1 MLKTTAGFLLLWLSV
16 FVPDATFGNN
26 LSITQKRGLSNNSVT
41 GTIKDKFGFLWIA
54 TRDGLNKFDGH
65 NVTTFYT
72 QDRELG
78 TITDNYFNSIGY
90 FGGDSIFLSTEKQI
104 YVFSIVTNQFS
115 LLPFNSKNEYREGQ
129 ISSFLQTDSKGLWIG
144 SYEGGLYYF
153 DFTSKKSRCVSDD
166 KNWDATKKPIN
177 ISSFLKEKN
186 GSFWMATL
194 GGGLIHYNPE
204 TKEVKSYSIIP
215 ALIKNDLRNSIRSLD
230 WKNETTLYVGTWGHG
245 LWIFDI
251 AAETFSQI
259 WFDGKAPEPY
269 PYNDIRCLFAD
280 KDKTVWFGTNGG
292 GLYHLDDSGKEIA
305 NYSVKGDDHHF
316 IADNDIY
323 TIFREEKGIYWIGT
337 DGGGLQQI
345 NLEKQNFG
353 QINTESTGWQK
364 LSNNDVQDIF
374 IDSHRKIWVA
384 TNGGGLTILSQDKQK
399 SNYLTL
405 KPNQPNSLKDNTVYT
420 VTEDQFGRIWIGSN
434 SGGIQVY
441 LPEKNQFINLKKMY
455 KGPFNF
461 IYSLF
466 SDSRGNMWVS
476 SYTDNFILKKIAT
489 SLTSFQVDSVSLRKM
504 SGSNFQAIM
513 EDRLGNV
520 WIGTNSKGVFCYSHA
535 TGNLTSLNDQV
546 AGIPGPKPRNITGIV
561 EDRWNN
567 IWISTSGTGLF
578 YWIRSTNQLVQITE
592 KEGLI
597 NNNLSD
603 LVADR
608 KGNLWMSSPLGLGL
622 IEVGDYQSGKGYQ
635 LNYYQFNQ
643 NDGIENEVFSRNS
656 GICDK
661 NGYLYFGGTS
671 GITVFQPENIDLS
684 SPFQPIV
691 PTRLL
696 VNNVPVNYYEEETGR
711 NINSVEEITFDH
723 HHFIISIEVTSL
735 EFSNPDKISY
745 AYKMEGLNNEWVYT
759 QSQRF
764 FTFTSLPAGDYTLKI
779 KSTNTLGNWNEK
791 SRDIRFHILPP
802 LWATWWAYTLY
813 FASGLV
819 LIFGF
824 IQWRSRKLREDKKL
838 LEEVVS
844 FRTHELHQT
853 ADELKITNNLLAVQ
867 TERLQRLDK
876 KKTELF
882 TNISHEFRTPLT
894 LILNPLENL
903 VKSDPKQPV
912 YSMMYRNATRLNRL
926 INQLL
931 EIAKADSGQLA
942 FKSKTYDFVEFI
954 KSIVTDFAS
963 LASQKNRTVIENYPD
978 KPLIFSFD
986 PDHMEKIVTTLLSN
1000 SFNVTNPGDEIHIN
1014 IFSGQQTMSG
1024 FPSVELV
1031 VEDSGIG
1038 IPKDQ
1043 LPFLFDRFFQVE
1055 SGISRTYEGS
1065 GIGLSLVRELVMM
1078 HNGTI
1083 EAFSELGGGT
1093 KMKISLPMILHSEN
1107 PVETVAG
1114 NSTLF
1119 TPITNEIPDL
1129 IDTKLAEK
1137 INPAAGKTKEILK
1150 ILLVED
1156 NQDLLTY
1163 VKSLLDKY
1171 EVITS
1176 SDGENGL
1183 QTAIREVPDLIISDV
1198 MMPVMDGYTLTKE
1211 LKNNQATW
1219 HIPVVLLTAKS
1230 SLENKITGLGE
1241 GADAYLTKPFQT
1253 AELIAVLENLLKS
1266 REKLRQIYRSRIEE
1280 TGQTEKTVSKDDLFV
1295 QTVIGIIEENIS
1307 NTKFGVEELASR
1319 VFLSR
1324 SQLNRKLSAI
1334 IDQSPNALIR
1344 TTRMKHAKIL
1354 LENNAGTISEIAFQV
1369 GFDNLAYFSK
1379 CFRETFNVAPSSLG

>member
-1 MLKTTAGFLLLWLSV
+1 MKIALNIILTIFLLISGT
-16 FVPDATFGNN
+16 FATFSND

-41 GTIKDKFGFLWIA
+41 ATIKDKFGFLWIA
-54 TRDGLNKFDGH
+54 TRDGLNKFDGY
-65 NVTTFYT
+65 NVTAFYT

-78 TITDNYFNSIGY
+78 TITDNYFNSMGY
-90 FGGDSIFLSTEKQI
+90 FGGDSIYLSTEKQI
-104 YVFSIVTNQFS
+104 YVFNITTNKFS
-115 LLPFNSKNEYREGQ
+115 LLPFTSNKEYREGQ

-144 SYEGGLYYF
+144 SYESGLYYH
-153 DFTSKKSRCVSDD
+153 DFKTKKSFCVSDE
-166 KNWDATKKPIN
+166 KSWEASKKPIN

-186 GSFWMATL
+186 GSFWLATL
-194 GGGLIHYNPE
+194 GGGLIHYNP
-204 TKEVKSYSIIP
+204 TSKEVKSYSIIP

-245 LWIFDI
+245 LWTFDI
-251 AAETFSQI
+251 LTETFKQI
-259 WFDGKAPEPY
+259 WYNDKAPEPY
-269 PYNDIRCLFAD
+269 PFNDIRSLFAD
-280 KDKTVWFGTNGG
+280 NDNSVWFGTNGG
-292 GLYHLDDSGKEIA
+292 GLYHLDETGKVIA
-305 NYSVKGDDHHF
+305 NYTVKGDSHHF

-353 QINTESTGWQK
+353 QISTQSKEWRK
-364 LSNNDVQDIF
+364 LSNDDIQDIF
-374 IDSHRKIWVA
+374 IDSHRRIWVA
-384 TNGGGLTILSQDKQK
+384 TNGGGLTILSPDQQK
-399 SNYLTL
+399 KKFLTL

-441 LPEKNQFINLKKMY
+441 LPEKDQFINLKKMY
-455 KGPFNF
+455 KGQFNF

-466 SDSRGNMWVS
+466 SDSKGNMWVS
-476 SYTDNFILKKIAT
+476 TYTENFILEKIGA

-504 SGSNFQAIM
+504 NGSNFQAIM

-520 WIGTNSKGVFCYSHA
+520 WIGTNSKGVFYYNLING
-535 TGNLTSLNDQV
+535 TLTSLNEQV
-546 AGIPGPKPRNITGIV
+546 SGIPGPKPRNITGLV

-578 YWIRSTNQLVQITE
+578 YWIRSTNLIVQITE
-592 KEGLI
+592 KNGLI
-597 NNNLSD
+597 SNNLSD

-608 KGNLWMSSPLGLGL
+608 RGNLWMTSPLGLGL
-622 IEVGDYQSGKGYQ
+622 IEVSDYQSEKGYQ
-635 LNYYQFNQ
+635 LKYYQFNQ
-643 NDGIENEVFSRNS
+643 NDGIDNEVFSRNS
-656 GICDK
+656 GVCDK
-661 NGYLYFGGTS
+661 NGNLYFGGTS
-671 GITVFQPENIDLS
+671 GITVFQPENIDLN
-684 SPFQPIV
+684 SPFRAIV

-696 VNNVPVNYYEEETGR
+696 VNNVPVNYYEKETGR

-723 HHFIISIEVTSL
+723 HHFIISLEVTSL
-735 EFSNPDKISY
+735 EFSNPDKINY
-745 AYKMEGLNNEWVYT
+745 AYKMEGLNNEWIYT

-791 SRDIRFHILPP
+791 TRDIKFHILPP
-802 LWATWWAYTLY
+802 YWATWWAYVIY
-813 FASGLV
+813 FAAGLTF
-819 LIFGF
+819 IFVF

-894 LILNPLENL
+894 LILNPLESL
-903 VKSDPKQPV
+903 VKAEPKQPV
-912 YSMMYRNATRLNRL
+912 YSMMFRNATRLNRL

-931 EIAKADSGQLA
+931 EIAKADSGQLG

-963 LASQKNRTVIENYPD
+963 LASQKNRSVIEIYPD
-978 KPLIFSFD
+978 KALIFSFD
-986 PDHMEKIVTTLLSN
+986 PDHMEKIVTNLLSN
-1000 SFNVTNPGDEIHIN
+1000 SFKFTNPGDEIHVKIS
-1014 IFSGQQTMSG
+1014 SGNKMLSG
-1024 FPSVELV
+1024 FPTVELV

-1065 GIGLSLVRELVMM
+1065 GIGLSLVKELILM

-1083 EAFSELGGGT
+1083 EAFSELGAGT
-1093 KMKISLPMILHSEN
+1093 KMKICLPMILHSES
-1107 PVETVAG
+1107 PVETITG
-1114 NSTLF
+1114 NSALF
-1119 TPITNEIPDL
+1119 TPITTEIPDL
-1129 IDTKLAEK
+1129 IDTKLSEK
-1137 INPAAGKTKEILK
+1137 IISATDKPKDILK

-1156 NQDLLTY
+1156 NLDLLNY
-1163 VKSLLDKY
+1163 VKSLLGKY
-1171 EVITS
+1171 DVITAT
-1176 SDGENGL
+1176 DGGEGL
-1183 QTAIREVPDLIISDV
+1183 QIAIKEIPDLIISDV

-1211 LKNNQATW
+1211 IKNNQAIW

-1253 AELIAVLENLLKS
+1253 AELIAVLENILKS
-1266 REKLRQIYRSRIEE
+1266 REKLRQIYRNQIDHVMP
-1280 TGQTEKTVSKDDLFV
+1280 TEKAVTKDDIFI

-1307 NTKFGVEELASR
+1307 NTKFGVEELASQ

-1344 TTRMKHAKIL
+1344 TTRMKRAKLL
-1354 LENNAGTISEIAFQV
+1354 LENKSGTVSEIAFMV

-1379 CFRETFNVAPSSLG
+1379 CFRETFNKAPSEI